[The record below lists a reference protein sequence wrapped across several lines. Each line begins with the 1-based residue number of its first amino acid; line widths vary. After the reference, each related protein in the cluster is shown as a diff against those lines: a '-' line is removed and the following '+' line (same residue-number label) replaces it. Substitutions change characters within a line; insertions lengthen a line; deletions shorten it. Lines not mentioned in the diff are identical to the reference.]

1 MESAIALNRFGLGA
15 RPDDA
20 LPANPR
26 AWLKDQLRRFEPRPA
41 AMADL
46 PTRTEIA
53 STFADYLHGMRAN
66 RMRGRQEM
74 SQETNVKPKGGDN
87 KQARQYV
94 RKTTR
99 DHYIAGIGARTR
111 AALVSDTPFAER
123 LVHFWANHFAVSADK
138 LMVIGL
144 AGLFEFEA
152 IRPNL
157 LGSFTD
163 MLLAVERHPAM
174 LLYLDQAQ
182 SIGEE
187 SVLGARLAARGR
199 RRVGLNEN
207 LAREIF
213 ELHTLGVRTG
223 YRQQDVTEFA
233 RALTG
238 WTVAGIAPGPGARAI
253 DAVGEPGAFTFAAR
267 LHEPGVRTIM
277 GTEYAEPGEAQAR
290 AVLQDLAMHPATARH
305 IATKLARH
313 FVADDPPPALVAR
326 LSKAFLDSRGDLPT
340 VYAALVDAPES
351 WAADAVKFKTPWE
364 WGVSA
369 LRAMGTR
376 TIRDQ
381 SAAALMNQLGQPVW
395 RPGSPAGWDD
405 NAASWMGP
413 DALLRR
419 VEVAERLVQRTG
431 ELLDP
436 RALAPRVLPDTLSPA
451 TAQAIARA
459 DSLAQGLAL
468 LLVTPEFLR
477 R

>member
-1 MESAIALNRFGLGA
+1 
-15 RPDDA
+15 
-20 LPANPR
+20 
-26 AWLKDQLRRFEPRPA
+26 
-41 AMADL
+41 
-46 PTRTEIA
+46 
-53 STFADYLHGMRAN
+53 
-66 RMRGRQEM
+66 
-74 SQETNVKPKGGDN
+74 
-87 KQARQYV
+87 
-94 RKTTR
+94 
-99 DHYIAGIGARTR
+99 
-111 AALVSDTPFAER
+111 
-123 LVHFWANHFAVSADK
+123 
-138 LMVIGL
+138 
-144 AGLFEFEA
+144 
-152 IRPNL
+152 
-157 LGSFTD
+157 
-163 MLLAVERHPAM
+163 
-174 LLYLDQAQ
+174 
-182 SIGEE
+182 
-187 SVLGARLAARGR
+187 
-199 RRVGLNEN
+199 
-207 LAREIF
+207 
-213 ELHTLGVRTG
+213 
-223 YRQQDVTEFA
+223 
-233 RALTG
+233 
-238 WTVAGIAPGPGARAI
+238 
-253 DAVGEPGAFTFAAR
+253 
-267 LHEPGVRTIM
+267 M